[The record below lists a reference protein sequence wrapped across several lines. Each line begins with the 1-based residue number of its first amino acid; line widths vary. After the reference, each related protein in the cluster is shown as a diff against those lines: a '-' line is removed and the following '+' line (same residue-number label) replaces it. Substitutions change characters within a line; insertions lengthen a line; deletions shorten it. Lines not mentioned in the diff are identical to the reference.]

1 VKNTC
6 LNYYCG
12 RIFNIKKGASMQF
25 TFNPQPLANY
35 CQWAYYLKAFSAEE
49 CERIKLLFKDSV
61 NSQTGNKEN
70 PQRNSRIRK
79 SEVSWI
85 TYSQDVRWIY
95 EKLSGFVF
103 DCNNSRY
110 GYQLSGFGEPLQLGR
125 YIDGDHYAYH
135 QDCGPNDFS
144 IRKLSVVLQLSD
156 PADYE
161 GGALEFLGNE
171 DEKVPNSQ
179 GDLILFPSFN
189 PHRVT
194 QVTSGERF
202 SLVSWVSGS
211 PFR

>member
-1 VKNTC
+1 M
-6 LNYYCG
+6 L
-12 RIFNIKKGASMQF
+12 SMQAAF
-25 TFNPQPLANY
+25 RPGNLENY
-35 CQWAYYLKAFSAEE
+35 SQWAFYLKAFSTDE
-49 CERIKLLFKDSV
+49 CESIKKLFV
-61 NSQTGNKEN
+61 NSSEALTGGGNGQ
-70 PQRNSRIRK
+70 PTHSIRK

-85 TYSQDVRWIY
+85 ELNKQTSWIY
-95 EKLSGFVF
+95 EKISNFVLICNASRYKFDLSGFV
-103 DCNNSRY
+103 
-110 GYQLSGFGEPLQLGR
+110 EPLQLGK
-125 YIDGDHYAYH
+125 YTEGSHYKYH
-135 QDCGPNDFS
+135 QDFGPKDFS

-161 GGALEFLGNE
+161 GGALEFLGHE